1 MGDLVT
7 GLLATLLAWAAQ
19 KTPHQVKV
27 MFAYLFMFFCL
38 LATLLAW
45 AAQKTPQVR
54 INFCLFFVRF
64 LFICMLCSNPFGL
77 GS

>member
-19 KTPHQVKV
+19 KTPHVKIV
-27 MFAYLFMFFCL
+27 FVCLFAFCLFAFCL

-45 AAQKTPQVR
+45 AAHETPQ
-54 INFCLFFVRF
+54 
-64 LFICMLCSNPFGL
+64 SAG
-77 GS
+77 